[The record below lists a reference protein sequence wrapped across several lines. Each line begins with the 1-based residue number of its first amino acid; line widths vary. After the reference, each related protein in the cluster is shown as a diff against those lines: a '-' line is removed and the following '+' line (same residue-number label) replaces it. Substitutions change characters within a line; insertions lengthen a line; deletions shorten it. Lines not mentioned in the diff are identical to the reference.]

1 MSRSNPFLPRRPR
14 PRRHQ
19 VPGALRLAAV
29 PMTAVGVAAMP
40 APPAS
45 AATVPTQMSA
55 RTAQASGVA
64 AAATGLTTYLVADG
78 DTLSGIAL
86 RFGTDVATLVR
97 LNRLTDADTLV
108 IGEALVVPA
117 QPTVKKPVP
126 PAPTTSVSYTVKAGD
141 TLWGI
146 AAKARTT
153 IDAIVAANH
162 LAKDGV
168 IVPGQVLLV
177 PSSTLPRVPERKPR
191 PPVAPVAVHV
201 VKAGETV
208 TSIAA
213 KYRLAVADV
222 LRANKLTM
230 DSVIRP
236 GQKLLLP
243 GVPAKQPQRAPA
255 PVTHGYVVKRGD
267 TLSGIALAAH
277 VPLTSVMALNHLSA
291 ADVIFPGQRLLLPG
305 PAPATPAKRVPAPR
319 TAAGET
325 SGQSLRPS
333 VRQAADANRAAVAVR
348 PAPDAGEVEGLV
360 RGTAQRFGVDPALAV
375 AVAVQ
380 ESGLN
385 QRKVSS
391 ANAVGVMQ
399 VVPSSGRWASTLVG
413 RDLNLLDTHDNVVA
427 GVAILSALGAHE
439 PEETAVAA
447 YYQGL
452 GSVRAHGMFADTRR
466 YVADV
471 LALRRRFS

>member
-1 MSRSNPFLPRRPR
+1 
-14 PRRHQ
+14 
-19 VPGALRLAAV
+19 
-29 PMTAVGVAAMP
+29 
-40 APPAS
+40 
-45 AATVPTQMSA
+45 
-55 RTAQASGVA
+55 
-64 AAATGLTTYLVADG
+64 
-78 DTLSGIAL
+78 
-86 RFGTDVATLVR
+86 
-97 LNRLTDADTLV
+97 
-108 IGEALVVPA
+108 
-117 QPTVKKPVP
+117 
-126 PAPTTSVSYTVKAGD
+126 VSYTVKTGD

-146 AAKARTT
+146 ATKARTT
-153 IDAIVAANH
+153 IDAIAAANH
-162 LAKDGV
+162 LAKDAV

-177 PSSTLPRVPERKPR
+177 PASTLPRVPERRPR

-213 KYRLAVADV
+213 KYHVAVADV
-222 LRANKLTM
+222 LRANKLTA
-230 DSVIRP
+230 DSIIRP

-243 GVPAKQPQRAPA
+243 GVAAKQPQRAPA
-255 PVTHGYVVKRGD
+255 PVTHPYVVKRGD

-277 VPLTSVMALNHLSA
+277 VPLTSVTALNHLSA

-305 PAPATPAKRVPAPR
+305 PAPAAPTTPKAAAA
-319 TAAGET
+319 TAAGAIA
-325 SGQSLRPS
+325 GQNLRTP

-385 QRKVSS
+385 QQKVSS
-391 ANAVGVMQ
+391 ANAIGVMQ

-413 RDLNLLDTHDNVVA
+413 RDLNLLDTRDNVVA
-427 GVAILSALGAHE
+427 GVAILSSLTSSTS
-439 PEETAVAA
+439 EETAVAA